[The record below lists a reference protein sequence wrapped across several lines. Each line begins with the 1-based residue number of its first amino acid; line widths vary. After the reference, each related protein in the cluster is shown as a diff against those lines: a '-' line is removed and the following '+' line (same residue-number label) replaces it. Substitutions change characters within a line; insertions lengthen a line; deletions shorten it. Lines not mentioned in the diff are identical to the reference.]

1 LGICQGKTRNVRG
14 VDKRRT
20 GDFRE
25 FDKGRERGLQEFMM
39 DMTRGYKIEQEGIR
53 REGKGG
59 IINGGGEE
67 K

>member
-1 LGICQGKTRNVRG
+1 ML
-14 VDKRRT
+14 
-20 GDFRE
+20 
-25 FDKGRERGLQEFMM
+25 
-39 DMTRGYKIEQEGIR
+39 DMTRGYRIEQEGIR